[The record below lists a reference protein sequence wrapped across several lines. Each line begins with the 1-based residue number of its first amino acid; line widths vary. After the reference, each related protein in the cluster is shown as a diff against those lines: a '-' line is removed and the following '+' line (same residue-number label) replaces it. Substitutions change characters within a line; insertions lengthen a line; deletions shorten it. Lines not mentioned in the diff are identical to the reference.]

1 MMVNQPVECMLA
13 IYQHDHTHRGHND
26 FAHID
31 LNHVELDRNILITFI
46 PLISKLNLNTF
57 ILIILILIA
66 LILILI
72 TNLFKTFELKQDGPA
87 EEGGMIEVR

>member
-1 MMVNQPVECMLA
+1 MVNQPVECILA
-13 IYQHDHTHRGHND
+13 IYQHDHTHND

-57 ILIILILIA
+57 ILIILILIT

-72 TNLFKTFELKQDGPA
+72 INLFKTFELNRDGTA
-87 EEGGMIEVR
+87 KEGEMIKVS